1 MAYLGNQP
9 VVGDSANTFKTLD
22 DIASFTVTF
31 DATSSD
37 VVSIANDT
45 LTFNNHRFVT
55 AQKVT
60 YNDGGGT
67 AIGGLADGSYFIIKE
82 DQNTIKLASS
92 AANAASGT
100 AINLTSGAA
109 GGSHTLKIAF
119 DGVNTKFK
127 ATHSNGT
134 KANISRAAQL
144 SLSINGVIQQ
154 PQDTTSPTVGYGIE
168 ADSTIVFSTAPESS
182 DVIFG
187 SFIGEVAAS
196 FDITDNTVDE
206 FTADGSTTAFTL
218 SKELPSNNDAL
229 VTLDGVVQYPN
240 TQSNTR
246 AYSTTD
252 NTITFTSAPAAGVI
266 IQVRHIG
273 FAGASS
279 NEVTAFYGRTGN
291 VQLKNTD
298 NVAVNN
304 LTAAGTVT
312 VAGNLDVTGDIT
324 YDETVSRNLNV
335 TGIATVASGIVST
348 GDFKVGT
355 ATTLSQDN
363 IFTTG
368 IITATSFVGSGANLT
383 GVASTENIR
392 TNTNATF
399 LQNVSVVGT
408 STVTGNIVPSSDS
421 ATDIGTNS
429 VRFQNA
435 YVDNY
440 YGSGANLTNLPV
452 TASDIDNLI
461 NNIAMLGF
469 KVATNGSLA
478 KFNLV
483 DQVVDDYNSSA
494 GIDASASTNETLT
507 SGYYVGNVAGGS
519 ASGGT
524 ETTVGSYKVH
534 TFLSSGTFTIPTG
547 YSATVDAL
555 IVAGGGG
562 GGGGRNGGGGGA
574 GGMLQLTS
582 QSLTAGAKTV
592 TVGAGGAGGPWN
604 NSTSGGTYEQGTQ
617 GSNSSI
623 TGLTVAIGGG
633 GGANNGKYNSDD
645 GGNGG
650 SGGGGGN
657 NGSSANGTGTSGQ
670 GNDGGGKGGSGGASG
685 GGGAGEAGGTDG
697 TRAGGDGLQNNW
709 RTGSNVYYAGGGSG
723 GEDSCRSD
731 VSGGEGGGGNGKGCG
746 SSGQAGTANTGG
758 GGGGAGE
765 GTDGVGGAGGSG
777 IVVIRYNSSTGLS
790 GPGDLT
796 LQSTDSTA
804 LSVPTSADLVM
815 LIEDGVG
822 TATLNTDIKAFISRD
837 SGANFTQGTLVEE
850 GTWGATTKR
859 TVAFHNLDISGQPS
873 GTDICYKIT
882 THNQG
887 STKETRIHATSYGWK

>member
-1 MAYLGNQP
+1 MPYIGNQA

-22 DIASFTVTF
+22 GIASFTVTF
-31 DATSSD
+31 DATDSG
-37 VVSIANDT
+37 VVSIANNT

-55 AQKVT
+55 GQKVT

-67 AIGGLADGSYFIIKE
+67 AIGGLSDGSYFIIKE
-82 DQNTIKLASS
+82 DQSTIKLASS
-92 AANAASGT
+92 ASNAAAGT
-100 AINLTSGAA
+100 AIDLTSGAA
-109 GGSHTLKIAF
+109 GASHTLNIAQ

-134 KANISRAAQL
+134 KAKISRPAQIT
-144 SLSINGVIQQ
+144 LSINGVIQQ
-154 PQDTTSPTVGYGIE
+154 PTADYTIE
-168 ADSTIVFSTAPESS
+168 SDSTIVFSQAPEST
-182 DVIFG
+182 DKIFA

-206 FTADGSTTAFTL
+206 FTANGSTTTFTL
-218 SKELPSNNDAL
+218 SKTVASSNDLL
-229 VTLDGVVQYPN
+229 VTLDGVTQYPT

-246 AYSTTD
+246 AYSVLE
-252 NTITFTSAPAAGVI
+252 NVLTFTSAPAAGVI
-266 IQVRHIG
+266 IQARHIG

-279 NEVTAFYGRTGN
+279 SAVTGFYGRTGN

-298 NVAVNN
+298 NVDVNN

-312 VAGNLDVTGDIT
+312 VTGDLNVTGDLT

-335 TGIATVASGIVST
+335 TGVATVASGIVST
-348 GDFKVGT
+348 GDFKIGT

-368 IITATSFVGSGANLT
+368 IVTASSFSGDGSALT

-392 TNTNATF
+392 TNTNAAF
-399 LQNVSVVGT
+399 LANVSVVGT

-435 YVDNY
+435 YVDTY

-452 TASDIDNLI
+452 TAADVNNLI

-469 KVATNGSLA
+469 KVAVNGSLA
-478 KFNLV
+478 KFDLV
-483 DQVVDDYNSSA
+483 DQVVDEYVDAS

-507 SGYYVGNVAGGS
+507 SGYYVGQQAGGS

-524 ETTVGSYKVH
+524 ETTYGVYKVH
-534 TFLSSGTFTIPTG
+534 TFLSSGTFTVPSG

-555 IVAGGGG
+555 IVAGGGAG
-562 GGGGRNGGGGGA
+562 GHGYNGGGGGA
-574 GGMLQLTS
+574 GGMVVLTS
-582 QSLTAGAKTV
+582 QTLTSGAKTV
-592 TVGAGGAGGPWN
+592 TVGAGGVGSNAGGYNTNTQNWGAAAN
-604 NSTSGGTYEQGTQ
+604 GGD
-617 GSNSSI
+617 SSI
-623 TGLTVAIGGG
+623 TGLTVAVGGG
-633 GGANNGKYNSDD
+633 GGANNGRHNTGDAA
-645 GGNGG
+645 NGG
-650 SGGGGGN
+650 SGGGGGSASLSDH
-657 NGSSANGTGTSGQ
+657 GSGTSGQ
-670 GNDGGGKGGSGGASG
+670 GNSGGGSGGAEGAGG

-697 TRAGGDGLQNNW
+697 TRHGGDGLSNDF
-709 RTGSNVYYAGGGSG
+709 RTGSAVTYAGGGSG

-731 VSGGEGGGGNGKGCG
+731 VAGGDGGGGVGVGCG
-746 SSGQAGTANTGG
+746 SAGGNATANTGG

-765 GTDGVGGAGGSG
+765 SGSSSAGGSGGSG
-777 IVVIRYNSSTGLS
+777 IVVIRYNASTGLS

-796 LQSTDSTA
+796 LQSTDTTATSVPSTA
-804 LSVPTSADLVM
+804 DLIM
-815 LIEDGVG
+815 LIEDGAG
-822 TATLNTDIKAFISRD
+822 TATLNTDVKAFISRD

-850 GTWGATTKR
+850 GTWGASTKR
-859 TVAFHNLDISGQPS
+859 IVAFHNLDISGQPS
-873 GTDICYKIT
+873 GTSICYKIT
-882 THNQG
+882 THNQ
-887 STKETRIHATSYGWK
+887 SSSKETRISATSYGWK